1 MYEAHFSLNERP
13 FSTSP
18 DPRFFY
24 LSPQHKEALAKAAYA
39 INERMGLS
47 VIYGNVGT
55 GKTTVARRIYQQF
68 QDSDEHQV
76 VMLIHPDYP
85 TPNQL
90 LRAIVQEFRIGKT
103 AQAKLDLLN
112 LFKDFLFD
120 KSIKQKKTQVLL
132 IDEAQTMRPPLLELL
147 RQLLNIETSQQKLLQ
162 IVLFGQDELGRRLDL
177 KPNLKSRVA
186 LYGALS
192 PLAPEDT
199 HSLLKFRFQVAG
211 GNELPFSKEAV
222 DAIFKYS
229 KGLPREIVKLA
240 DNALIKAMARD
251 QKSVD
256 KSLIGETAEELRL
269 TEEFEAKPKAV
280 KKHKAPQRKRSKK

>member
-1 MYEAHFSLNERP
+1 
-13 FSTSP
+13 
-18 DPRFFY
+18 
-24 LSPQHKEALAKAAYA
+24 
-39 INERMGLS
+39 MGLS

-68 QDSDEHQV
+68 QDSDKHQV

-90 LRAIVQEFRIGKT
+90 LRAIVQEFKIGKT

-112 LFKDFLFD
+112 LFKEYLVEQA
-120 KSIKQKKTQVLL
+120 INQNKTQVLL
-132 IDEAQTMRPPLLELL
+132 IDEAQTMRAPLLELL

-186 LYGALS
+186 LYGVLS
-192 PLAPEDT
+192 PLGPEDT
-199 HSLLKFRFQVAG
+199 HSMLDFRYQVAG
-211 GNELPFSKEAV
+211 GKELPFSK
-222 DAIFKYS
+222 DATESIFKYS
-229 KGLPREIVKLA
+229 KGLPREVVKLA

-251 QKSVD
+251 KKLVD
-256 KSLIGETAEELRL
+256 KALIDETAKELRL
-269 TEEFEAKPKAV
+269 GEEFELKSKG
-280 KKHKAPQRKRSKK
+280 KK

>member
-1 MYEAHFSLNERP
+1 MYEEYFGLNERP
-13 FSTSP
+13 YSTSP

-68 QDSDEHQV
+68 QDSQDHQV

-90 LRAIVQEFRIGKT
+90 LRAIVQEFKIGKT

-112 LFKDFLFD
+112 LFKDYLFERAVN
-120 KSIKQKKTQVLL
+120 KKETQVLL
-132 IDEAQTMRPPLLELL
+132 IDESQTMKPPLLELL
-147 RQLLNIETSQQKLLQ
+147 RQLLNIETNNQKLLQ

-186 LYGALS
+186 LYGVLS
-192 PLAPEDT
+192 PLGLEDT
-199 HSLLKFRFQVAG
+199 NLMLTFRYQIAG
-211 GNELPFSKEAV
+211 GKELPFSKEAIEL
-222 DAIFKYS
+222 IFKYS
-229 KGLPREIVKLA
+229 KGLPREVVKLA
-240 DNALIKAMARD
+240 DNTLIKAMARN
-251 QKSVD
+251 KKVID
-256 KSLIGETAEELRL
+256 KSLVDESAKELRL
-269 TEEFEAKPKAV
+269 GEEFEIKPKSKGG
-280 KKHKAPQRKRSKK
+280 KK